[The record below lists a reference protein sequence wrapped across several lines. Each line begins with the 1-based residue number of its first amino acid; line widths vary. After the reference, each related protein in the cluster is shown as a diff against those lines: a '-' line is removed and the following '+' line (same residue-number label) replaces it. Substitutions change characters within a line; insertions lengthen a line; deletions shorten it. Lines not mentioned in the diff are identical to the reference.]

1 MRSHN
6 SKNLHVVRTSDKGAI
21 RKILEEQK
29 TDQETGRLL
38 DWAAIE
44 YINPHLVEGRK
55 WDFRVMVLVFGTDP
69 LRIFLGAP
77 EICFA
82 KFTVR
87 NFTFDTLGDDVHAA
101 NGHAVLK
108 YAFEDFTAGKHSKY
122 IRSLDKLK
130 QFFTAEA
137 WASVWE
143 QVEQAVLRTT
153 LAVEPRVRY
162 WGEKLLQH
170 GSQCYEML
178 GFDFMLDAQARLFL
192 MEVNRNIAYESIFS
206 TRTSVI
212 SQMLH
217 DVLCVVGASCAH
229 ASRLRVKPI
238 PKEEREFLQPFEAGA
253 DELGRLTEDYTRQL
267 ARAAR
272 TSFAP
277 LWPHAATAAN
287 LAWETAA
294 ELDRTEEWAPG
305 FYTRHLL
312 PELREPDKR
321 VLGVAG
327 PNHMVRAQ

>member
-143 QVEQAVLRTT
+143 QVERVVLRTT
-153 LAVEPRVRY
+153 LAVEPRVRH

-178 GFDFMLDAQARLFL
+178 GFDFMLDAQARPVL
-192 MEVNRNIAYESIFS
+192 MEVNRNPAYESGLS
-206 TRTSVI
+206 TRRSVVT
-212 SQMLH
+212 QMLN
-217 DVLCVVGASCAH
+217 DVLCVIGASCAH
-229 ASRLRVKPI
+229 ASRSPVEPI
-238 PKEEREFLQPFEAGA
+238 PKGERELLQPFEAAA
-253 DELGRLTEDYTRQL
+253 DDLGRLSEDYARQR

-272 TSFAP
+272 TSFA
-277 LWPHAATAAN
+277 
-287 LAWETAA
+287 
-294 ELDRTEEWAPG
+294 
-305 FYTRHLL
+305 
-312 PELREPDKR
+312 
-321 VLGVAG
+321 
-327 PNHMVRAQ
+327 